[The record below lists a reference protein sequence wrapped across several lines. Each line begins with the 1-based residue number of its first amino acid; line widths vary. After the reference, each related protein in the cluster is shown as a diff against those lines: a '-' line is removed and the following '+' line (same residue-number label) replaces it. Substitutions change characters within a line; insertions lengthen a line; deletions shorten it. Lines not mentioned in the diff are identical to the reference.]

1 MILYR
6 RYMYDIMTRR
16 VRLQLYPFHLA
27 APSDGFGHEPKVCA
41 CLEVNYLRND
51 ERISYMTYQT
61 RLHRLCRPSLSL
73 RSHNTPSPF
82 GRHCNPFLRTC
93 LWQRCWHTAHT
104 GPRRS
109 LCRFLQKPSRVG
121 ISSFEQGRDDGILG
135 PQ

>member
-6 RYMYDIMTRR
+6 RYMYNIMTRR
-16 VRLQLYPFHLA
+16 VRLQLCPSHLA
-27 APSDGFGHEPKVCA
+27 VLSDGSGREPKVCA
-41 CLEVNYLRND
+41 CLKPNFEKE
-51 ERISYMTYQT
+51 ERISDMTYRT
-61 RLHRLCRPSLSL
+61 RLPRLCRPSLSL
-73 RSHNTPSPF
+73 RSHNTPSLF

-93 LWQRCWHTAHT
+93 LWQQCWHTAHT
-104 GPRRS
+104 GPRKS